1 MAYINAA
8 TAAGGA
14 AASLADDH
22 RAQLHYEAATH
33 RLDQA
38 GHRQFASAA
47 AASLETAETHKEAD
61 CLRASTAAANA
72 NVDDVVVNDSDAAA
86 AAAQAQA
93 QTEAHQAAGM

>member
-14 AASLADDH
+14 AAASLADDH
-22 RAQLHYEAATH
+22 RAELHYQAATH

-38 GHRQFASAA
+38 GYRQFASAA
-47 AASLETAETHKEAD
+47 ATSLQATEAHKEAD

-72 NVDDVVVNDSDAAA
+72 NIDVDVDVINNSDA

-93 QTEAHQAAGM
+93 